1 MPNFTLQ
8 LKKPCHRNNCDG
20 ALPPPLPTVH
30 HHSLSPLVVVMLYT
44 LAATVSFLCY
54 VAIIKACRT
63 FQKRSRTRSHG
74 NINTNETHHDFVDEE
89 HGSIVFHPIWL
100 INTIGLDQLVIDS
113 IGVFKYKKG
122 NGFMDGSD
130 SDCAVC
136 LGEFQD
142 EESLRI
148 LPKCNHAFHVSCIDT
163 WLRSHKNCPVC
174 RAPVVKNT
182 IMNAEIES
190 NPIESNT
197 QDEIPI
203 GDLGN
208 ETENT
213 QEIDRN
219 GESLENKCLFG
230 GVRVQSDLMD
240 HRRRQEPEPET
251 MRRSVS
257 MVQLAAGNGDQE
269 SKKANSLQKTTKC
282 AQNRSFRIRAD
293 VKSESL

>member
-1 MPNFTLQ
+1 MPRL
-8 LKKPCHRNNCDG
+8 LNNCD
-20 ALPPPLPTVH
+20 APPLPPPPPRLH
-30 HHSLSPLVVVMLYT
+30 HHSLSPLLVVMFCT
-44 LAATVSFLCY
+44 LSATVSFLCY
-54 VAIIKACRT
+54 IAIIKACRT
-63 FQKRSRTRSHG
+63 FQKRSRTRIHG
-74 NINTNETHHDFVDEE
+74 NINTNETHQDFVDEE
-89 HGSIVFHPIWL
+89 HGSVVFHPIWL
-100 INTIGLDQLVIDS
+100 INTIGLDQSVIDS
-113 IGVFKYKKG
+113 LGVFKYKKG
-122 NGFMDGSD
+122 NGFIDGSD

-182 IMNAEIES
+182 ITNAEIES
-190 NPIESNT
+190 NPTESNT
-197 QDEIPI
+197 QEEIPI

-230 GVRVQSDLMD
+230 GIRVQSDLMD
-240 HRRRQEPEPET
+240 RRRRQEPET

-257 MVQLAAGNGDQE
+257 MVQLAAGKGDQE
-269 SKKANSLQKTTKC
+269 SKKANLLQKSTKC
-282 AQNRSFRIRAD
+282 AQNRSFQIRGD
-293 VKSESL
+293 LKSGSL